1 MVIEILIKVF
11 TLNFITYYISQKI
24 LKEDR
29 IHYIKTIVVS
39 ILTTAIY
46 MMLRK
51 TIDDVI
57 FLTIVQYLVQLIF
70 IKMIIEDSSK
80 NVLIGNLI
88 SNAITYILWG
98 FAGVAGFLPMI
109 LKINNSTIS
118 IALTS
123 VVSFILLSLFMRM
136 KRITNGLTFLDK
148 KTQNDYLDIIVV
160 PICTFLILAYCIVG
174 NYYEGFIITKQIFVT
189 FALLAI
195 ILFIMIQKTITM
207 YYKQRLLQ
215 RTIEDYKEEIAN
227 KDKQIEK
234 LSDEKFKISKVNHEF
249 YNRQKAL
256 TKKVTDFISN
266 YSVEI
271 GNELTIIDQINDLTK
286 SYSSKLEEIKTL
298 DKLPATDIIEVDDML
313 RYMQA
318 ECRKNNIY
326 FILNVNGNI
335 HHMVNKLIPQDKLVT
350 LIGDH
355 LRDAIIAVNHSKNP
369 FKSII
374 VFIGEK
380 DKKYEFCVHDT
391 GIDFTIDTLVKLGLE
406 PATTHK
412 DEGGTGIGFITTF
425 ETMKSTGAS
434 LIIQERH
441 EERNND
447 YTKSVTIRFDGKNEY
462 RIYSYRAN
470 EIKSADN
477 NNRIK
482 IRSIEKVN
490 SIWKK

>member
-88 SNAITYILWG
+88 SNAITYVLWG
-98 FAGVAGFLPMI
+98 IAGVIGFLNMI
-109 LKINNSTIS
+109 LKINNSI
-118 IALTS
+118 IRVALTS
-123 VVSFILLSLFMRM
+123 AVSFILLSLFMRM

-355 LRDAIIAVNHSKNP
+355 LRDAIIAINAGDNK
-369 FKSII
+369 FRSILAI
-374 VFIGEK
+374 LGIK
-380 DKKYEFCVHDT
+380 DECYELCIYDSGVE
-391 GIDFTIDTLVKLGLE
+391 FTIDTLSKLGIE
-406 PATTHK
+406 QITTHK
-412 DEGGTGIGFITTF
+412 DSGGSGIGFITTF
-425 ETMKSTGAS
+425 ETMKQTGAS
-434 LIIQERH
+434 LIIDEKRKPSA
-441 EERNND
+441 ND
-447 YTKSVTIRFDGKNEY
+447 YTKAVIIRFDGKNEY
-462 RIYSYRAN
+462 RIFSYRSK
-470 EIKSADN
+470 EIKN
-477 NNRIK
+477 KIKNNRAIIK
-482 IRSIEKVN
+482 DRM
-490 SIWKK
+490 